1 MSSDVEEGDFGPQ
14 IDVKVPSTFNGW
26 MALIGKTLAPA
37 EELSPFKLGQISQL
51 IQDVH
56 KDTGLMLAPYFT
68 MGQVAFLIAFVLYLT
83 TAIVA
88 IVLDFGAASD
98 GCADEHW
105 VWLFVLLSTA
115 IPTGLGFVMGLVKTG
130 LNILDLKKRIG
141 WEVPAICL
149 SFPAPVLSVVLGILG
164 IVLWANMDS
173 GCDGTYSS
181 TYGLLY
187 TVFKVQVLVMGIS
200 AIFGTLTCIAQGS
213 IFLASLNPS
222 DPDLD
227 QLKADLKQAESNRDA
242 ARGAYEKGAE
252 QIVSRLKKE
261 LAAAEKERDTLKKK
275 VKPDPED
282 PDAVKLPASFSEFSE
297 MAVKTLAPMEE
308 ISPFKLGQIQILISD
323 IHAGAGEAVAPY
335 FALGMVFFL
344 MSFAAYFVLAI
355 ISLAAD
361 FAAMDCPCATESAV
375 WLYVLLVVVIP
386 TSLGF
391 VLGLIRAALA
401 LADLKGRFGWEVP
414 SVFLTLPGPLLYIG
428 LGIWGWFLWLQ
439 MSGDCAA
446 SYQSDHGLLLTIF
459 HLQVVIMTVAAVFGI
474 ITCVAQASVL
484 ISELT
489 GKKAEDKE

>member
-1 MSSDVEEGDFGPQ
+1 M
-14 IDVKVPSTFNGW
+14 
-26 MALIGKTLAPA
+26 
-37 EELSPFKLGQISQL
+37 
-51 IQDVH
+51 
-56 KDTGLMLAPYFT
+56 
-68 MGQVAFLIAFVLYLT
+68 
-83 TAIVA
+83 
-88 IVLDFGAASD
+88 
-98 GCADEHW
+98 
-105 VWLFVLLSTA
+105 
-115 IPTGLGFVMGLVKTG
+115 
-130 LNILDLKKRIG
+130 
-141 WEVPAICL
+141 
-149 SFPAPVLSVVLGILG
+149 
-164 IVLWANMDS
+164 
-173 GCDGTYSS
+173 
-181 TYGLLY
+181 
-187 TVFKVQVLVMGIS
+187 
-200 AIFGTLTCIAQGS
+200 
-213 IFLASLNPS
+213 
-222 DPDLD
+222 
-227 QLKADLKQAESNRDA
+227 
-242 ARGAYEKGAE
+242 
-252 QIVSRLKKE
+252 
-261 LAAAEKERDTLKKK
+261 
-275 VKPDPED
+275 
-282 PDAVKLPASFSEFSE
+282 
-297 MAVKTLAPMEE
+297 
-308 ISPFKLGQIQILISD
+308 
-323 IHAGAGEAVAPY
+323 APY

-391 VLGLIRAALA
+391 VLGLIRTALA

>member
-1 MSSDVEEGDFGPQ
+1 MFR
-14 IDVKVPSTFNGW
+14 
-26 MALIGKTLAPA
+26 AAPA

-149 SFPAPVLSVVLGILG
+149 SFPAPILSVVLGILG

-213 IFLASLNPS
+213 VFLASLNPS

-275 VKPDPED
+275 VKPDPE
-282 PDAVKLPASFSEFSE
+282 V
-297 MAVKTLAPMEE
+297 
-308 ISPFKLGQIQILISD
+308 QILISD

-446 SYQSDHGLLLTIF
+446 SYQSEFGLLLTIF

>member
-1 MSSDVEEGDFGPQ
+1 MFR
-14 IDVKVPSTFNGW
+14 
-26 MALIGKTLAPA
+26 AAPA

-213 IFLASLNPS
+213 VFLASLNPS

-252 QIVSRLKKE
+252 QIVSRLKKD

-308 ISPFKLGQIQILISD
+308 ISPSSWARFKS
-323 IHAGAGEAVAPY
+323 
-335 FALGMVFFL
+335 
-344 MSFAAYFVLAI
+344 SFRTSTRGPARPWHLTSRLAW
-355 ISLAAD
+355 S
-361 FAAMDCPCATESAV
+361 S
-375 WLYVLLVVVIP
+375 
-386 TSLGF
+386 S
-391 VLGLIRAALA
+391 
-401 LADLKGRFGWEVP
+401 
-414 SVFLTLPGPLLYIG
+414 
-428 LGIWGWFLWLQ
+428 
-439 MSGDCAA
+439 
-446 SYQSDHGLLLTIF
+446 
-459 HLQVVIMTVAAVFGI
+459 
-474 ITCVAQASVL
+474 
-484 ISELT
+484 
-489 GKKAEDKE
+489 